1 MNTLDDA
8 VAALSRLGC
17 NPVKS
22 GDGYAARCPLHE
34 AKGSHSPSLT
44 LALNALRSEKSSL
57 LKFAEPDPAL
67 NGRSLNRRQQK
78 TRFAKRVIAP

>member
-34 AKGSHSPSLT
+34 AKGSHSPCLT
-44 LALNALRSEKSSL
+44 RH
-57 LKFAEPDPAL
+57 
-67 NGRSLNRRQQK
+67 
-78 TRFAKRVIAP
+78 